1 MCDPGERPSAGSPGG
16 PLPLPPVPPPDRVAT
31 PAPGSPTEAVA
42 LAEAGVGWVAGADP
56 QEWTAAERADCLR
69 GLERVEAA
77 LTAARARVLAAFS
90 AAADFEDDGHGSPR
104 TWLKYQTRITG
115 AAASAAV
122 ATMRR
127 LNAHPGIGDSLA
139 AGSLSASWGR
149 QIADWTDRLPEDARA
164 DADQILLAAAE
175 GGADLRDLAALAEQI
190 RNRTAAPDRDG
201 DGFDDRR
208 LHLATSLDGVG
219 RLDGDL
225 TPRCAAALRAVLD
238 VLGKRAGPEDLRSK
252 GQRDHDALEEACRR
266 LIASGCLPDR
276 AGQAV
281 QLQLHISLND
291 LLSRSGAHSSERP
304 GTQPDSQSGVRSGSQ
319 SGGRPDPGVAAS
331 SPGCAPASGS
341 APEPGEASASGQP
354 APGPGQCEPSA
365 ADDCCPAGSRPAW
378 SCQSRPSPSRPWPA
392 RLWPTAAPGDECDAA
407 IAPIVTGQVDNE
419 ILDRLAAT
427 WFAGSGTGPT
437 TPHASPIAWETVRQN
452 ILGAAVAL
460 LSGPDGLAARLR
472 SATLSGPAASPSL
485 PLDLGAVTE
494 TIPPHLRRA
503 VIVRD
508 RHCAWPGGCDQQ
520 PAGCQVHHLIPR
532 SEGGTTKLPNL
543 VLLCSFHHLIAV
555 HRWGWT
561 LTMNSDGTY
570 RAVSPDGRRVL
581 RSTAPPPASAG
592 PPPASAGPP
601 PASAA

>member
-1 MCDPGERPSAGSPGG
+1 MRDPGQRPSASSAGG
-16 PLPLPPVPPPDRVAT
+16 PPSLPPAPPPNRAAT

-42 LAEAGVGWVAGADP
+42 LAEAGVGWVADADP
-56 QEWTAAERADCLR
+56 EEWTAAERADCLR

-77 LTAARARVLAAFS
+77 LTAARARVLAAFT

-104 TWLKYQTRITG
+104 TWLKYQTRVTG

-127 LNAHPGIGDSLA
+127 LNAHPGIGAALA

-149 QIADWTDRLPEDARA
+149 QITDWTDRLPEDARI

-190 RNRTAAPDRDG
+190 RNRTAAPDRDD

-252 GQRDHDALEEACRR
+252 GQRDHDALEVACRR

-281 QLQLHISLND
+281 QIQLHMSLND
-291 LLSRSGAHSSERP
+291 LLGRDGIRP
-304 GTQPDSQSGVRSGSQ
+304 GARDGI
-319 SGGRPDPGVAAS
+319 RPGDRRDPGVPAS
-331 SPGCAPASGS
+331 SSDRAPACGA
-341 APEPGEASASGQP
+341 APEPGQG
-354 APGPGQCEPSA
+354 EPSA
-365 ADDCCPAGSRPAW
+365 ADDCWPARSRPAW
-378 SCQSRPSPSRPWPA
+378 SSQSRPRPSRPWPSRPWPSRPSPSRPSPSRPWPA

-419 ILDRLAAT
+419 LLDRLAAN
-427 WFAGSGTGPT
+427 WFAGSGAGPNA
-437 TPHASPIAWETVRQN
+437 PHASPVAWAAIRQN
-452 ILGAAVAL
+452 VLGAAVAL

-508 RHCAWPGGCDQQ
+508 RHCAWPGGCDQ
-520 PAGCQVHHLIPR
+520 PPSGCQVHHLTPR

-561 LTMNSDGTY
+561 LTMNSDGTS

-581 RSTAPPPASAG
+581 RSAG

-601 PASAA
+601 PASVA

>member
-1 MCDPGERPSAGSPGG
+1 MCDPRQRPSAGSTGG
-16 PLPLPPVPPPDRVAT
+16 PPPLPPARPPNRAAT
-31 PAPGSPTEAVA
+31 PAPGSQAEAVA
-42 LAEAGVGWVAGADP
+42 LAAAGVGWVAGADP
-56 QEWTAAERADCLR
+56 REWTADERAECLR
-69 GLERVEAA
+69 GLERVESA
-77 LTAARARVLAAFS
+77 LTAARARVLAAFN

-104 TWLKYQTRITG
+104 TWLKYQTRVTG

-127 LNAHPGIGDSLA
+127 LNAHPGIGDALA

-149 QIADWTDRLPEDARA
+149 QIADWTDRLPEDART

-281 QLQLHISLND
+281 QIQLHMSLND
-291 LLSRSGAHSSERP
+291 LLGRP
-304 GTQPDSQSGVRSGSQ
+304 G
-319 SGGRPDPGVAAS
+319 A
-331 SPGCAPASGS
+331 
-341 APEPGEASASGQP
+341 ESGQP
-354 APGPGQCEPSA
+354 VATPGAAPAPGQGESSA
-365 ADDCCPAGSRPAW
+365 AGDCCPVRSRPPW

-392 RLWPTAAPGDECDAA
+392 RLWPIAAPGDECDAA

-419 ILDRLAAT
+419 LLDRLAAT
-427 WFAGSGTGPT
+427 WFAASGNGPKA
-437 TPHASPIAWETVRQN
+437 PHASPIAWETVRQSV
-452 ILGAAVAL
+452 LAAAVAL

-508 RHCAWPGGCDQQ
+508 RHCAWPGGCDQP

-555 HRWGWT
+555 HRWGWA

-581 RSTAPPPASAG
+581 RSSG
-592 PPPASAGPP
+592 PLRSNGPP

>member
-1 MCDPGERPSAGSPGG
+1 M
-16 PLPLPPVPPPDRVAT
+16 
-31 PAPGSPTEAVA
+31 
-42 LAEAGVGWVAGADP
+42 AEAGVGWLAGADP
-56 QEWTAAERADCLR
+56 KDWTAAERADCLR
-69 GLERVEAA
+69 GLERIESA
-77 LTAARARVLAAFS
+77 LVAARARVLAAFS
-90 AAADFEDDGHGSPR
+90 AAADFADDGHGSPR

-127 LNAHPGIGDSLA
+127 LNAHPGIGAALA
-139 AGSLSASWGR
+139 TGSLSASWSR

-164 DADQILLAAAE
+164 DADRILLAAAE
-175 GGADLRDLAALAEQI
+175 GGADLPDLAALAEQI
-190 RNRTAAPDRDG
+190 RDRTAAPDRDR

-281 QLQLHISLND
+281 QVQLHMSLND
-291 LLSRSGAHSSERP
+291 LLSRPGASP
-304 GTQPDSQSGVRSGSQ
+304 GADP
-319 SGGRPDPGVAAS
+319 GGRPDPSAL
-331 SPGCAPASGS
+331 PAPY
-341 APEPGEASASGQP
+341 PGES
-354 APGPGQCEPSA
+354 SA
-365 ADDCCPAGSRPAW
+365 AEDCCPARSGSAW
-378 SCQSRPSPSRPWPA
+378 SFQSRQSPSRPWPA

-419 ILDRLAAT
+419 LLDRLAAT
-427 WFAGSGTGPT
+427 WFTGSGAVPNA
-437 TPHASPIAWETVRQN
+437 PHASPVAWESVRQS
-452 ILGAAVAL
+452 ILAAAVAL

-472 SATLSGPAASPSL
+472 SASLSGPAASPSL

-508 RHCAWPGGCDQQ
+508 RHCAWPGGCDQP

-532 SEGGTTKLPNL
+532 SEGGITKLPNL
-543 VLLCSFHHLIAV
+543 ALLCSFHHLTAV

-561 LTMNSDGTY
+561 LTMHSDGTF
-570 RAVSPDGRRVL
+570 RAVSPDATRVL
-581 RSTAPPPASAG
+581 RGGAAPGGGAVPRSKD
-592 PPPASAGPP
+592 PP